1 VKEPVLPDARLVLG
15 RDKAHFP
22 VAYGS
27 VQLAWQGRRQMKD
40 FIGRCD
46 THEIESSPVK

>member
-1 VKEPVLPDARLVLG
+1 VKELVLPNARLMLS

-22 VAYGS
+22 SANCS
-27 VQLAWQGRRQMKD
+27 IQLAWQGRGQMKD

-46 THEIESSPVK
+46 THEIESSSVK